1 MGELEALV
9 GDVDPMDVEGTREER
24 AFKLWIKSM
33 DIDTD
38 VYDLSA
44 DLKSGV
50 ALLELEDKVE
60 EGVVSWERVNK
71 AKDGKKLHVMKL
83 IENCNLACSVAR
95 HMGLV
100 IVGIDGNDIATGAS
114 LKLSLAILWQLS
126 FKHAQVEMKKSGK
139 TIEVAVWHG
148 KRAELAKLR
157 TVCSHIENMITGVTR
172 GYVYKLRFVY
182 AHFPIN
188 GSVSD
193 NKDKIEVVSLGA
205 AMIQQSTTV
214 HNKDIRKF
222 LDGVYVS
229 E

>member
-1 MGELEALV
+1 MGV
-9 GDVDPMDVEGTREER
+9 DVKARNVRVKGKRGTLTR
-24 AFKLWIKSM
+24 
-33 DIDTD
+33 
-38 VYDLSA
+38 
-44 DLKSGV
+44 
-50 ALLELEDKVE
+50 
-60 EGVVSWERVNK
+60 
-71 AKDGKKLHVMKL
+71 
-83 IENCNLACSVAR
+83 
-95 HMGLV
+95 
-100 IVGIDGNDIATGAS
+100 
-114 LKLSLAILWQLS
+114 S

-157 TVCSHIENMITGVTR
+157 
-172 GYVYKLRFVY
+172 LVY

-193 NKDKIEVVSLGA
+193 NKDKIEVRNFIGQKHVRSIKMNPGVTVDFSKDVKDEIVVTGNSIEDVSLGA

-229 E
+229 ESGPGEEA

>member
-1 MGELEALV
+1 MGALV

-24 AFKLWIKSM
+24 ACKLWIKSM

-100 IVGIDGNDIATGAS
+100 
-114 LKLSLAILWQLS
+114 LWGS
-126 FKHAQVEMKKSGK
+126 TE
-139 TIEVAVWHG
+139 TT
-148 KRAELAKLR
+148 LR
-157 TVCSHIENMITGVTR
+157 RER
-172 GYVYKLRFVY
+172 R
-182 AHFPIN
+182 
-188 GSVSD
+188 
-193 NKDKIEVVSLGA
+193 
-205 AMIQQSTTV
+205 
-214 HNKDIRKF
+214 
-222 LDGVYVS
+222 
-229 E
+229 